1 MCFNILYN
9 YHISS
14 FEMNKESREKI
25 IEKIPN
31 HYSKEEKEE
40 ICNLLIDLAEIY
52 IDTENT
58 NE

>member
-1 MCFNILYN
+1 MDI
-9 YHISS
+9 
-14 FEMNKESREKI
+14 ESRKKV

-31 HYSKEEKEE
+31 HYSLEQKEE